1 MFDDGRL
8 TDGQG
13 RLVDFKNTVI
23 IMTSNLGSE
32 IILDESLSEEEKKE
46 RLNKSLREKFKP
58 EFLNRIDEII
68 MFKPLTLEELK
79 SIVNIQISSLQKRLL
94 EQNIEL
100 ELSR

>member
-1 MFDDGRL
+1 MKVFL
-8 TDGQG
+8 
-13 RLVDFKNTVI
+13 
-23 IMTSNLGSE
+23 
-32 IILDESLSEEEKKE
+32 KKKKKK